1 MFSLDNI
8 VLPGFLV
15 NKLSFLQNY
24 GIHFG
29 HSFDNLNAGAYIV
42 FWLFL
47 GYVLVLWF
55 RNSIQL
61 LSEFKVNLYHTLF
74 IVFALFVSFFHIQR
88 YSEFIYFNF

>member
-29 HSFDNLNAGAYIV
+29 HSFSNLNAGAYVV
-42 FWLFL
+42 FWLLL
-47 GYVLVLWF
+47 GYILVLGLK
-55 RNSIQL
+55 NSMQL
-61 LSEFKVNLYHTLF
+61 LNEFKVNIYNTLF
-74 IVFALFVSFFHIQR
+74 IVLSLFISFFHIQR